1 MIILTKESF
10 DDFTQQNN
18 GVVQF
23 SATWCGPCKVLST
36 TLENMVVD
44 VQIGKLDIDDA
55 VDVAAKF
62 NIRSVPTLVFFK
74 NGQEIDRLMG
84 AKPAQKI
91 KEFIDKNKD

>member
-10 DDFTQQNN
+10 DGFTQQNN
-18 GVVQF
+18 SIVQF
-23 SATWCGPCKVLST
+23 SATWCGPCKALSV
-36 TLENMVVD
+36 TLGNMAVD

-55 VDVAAKF
+55 TDIAAKF

-74 NGQEIDRLMG
+74 NGQEVDRMMG